1 MSHTGV
7 GVGFMKKE
15 GKSIFDLKIDHIGL
29 EYGVLLLFLHDFHV

>member
-15 GKSIFDLKIDHIGL
+15 GKSIFDLKIDPIGL
-29 EYGVLLLFLHDFHV
+29 EYE